1 MHADD
6 GNDSAV
12 TCTHS
17 TFIVY
22 TGTSIHTHNIQA
34 QYLTGFTVVS

>member
-6 GNDSAV
+6 DSAV

-17 TFIVY
+17 TFSVY
-22 TGTSIHTHNIQA
+22 TGTSIHTHNTQV
-34 QYLTGFTVVS
+34 QYLTGFIEAS